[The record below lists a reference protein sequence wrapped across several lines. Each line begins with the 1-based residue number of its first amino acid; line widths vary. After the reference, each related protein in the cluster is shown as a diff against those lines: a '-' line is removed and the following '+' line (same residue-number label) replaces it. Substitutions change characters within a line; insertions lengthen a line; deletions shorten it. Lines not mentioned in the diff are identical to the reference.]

1 MKKIFSLMLAIC
13 MIIPCVLMLSAC
25 GHEHTFAEEW
35 SMNDTHHWHASTCEH
50 SEEKADYAEHI
61 DENEDD
67 ICDVCKH
74 GQVATIGEVGYT
86 SLQSAVN
93 AAEAEDT
100 IVLFDD
106 VVINEEISI
115 IKKITLDL
123 NGKTISNSEEI
134 WNDVADPTLD
144 RLGLI
149 CVRAGGELTLTG
161 EGTIDALENDC
172 YAVWLDA
179 EDAKLTIE
187 NGTFIGNVTAIYVRQ
202 GQLQINGGNYNIKQL
217 SPYSDYR
224 YLLNCLDENYTNS
237 TAQIIVSGG
246 VFKNFN
252 PKNNASEGVGTNF
265 LAEGYDVTENNGV
278 YTVVESAQ

>member
-1 MKKIFSLMLAIC
+1 MKKVFNFMLAFC
-13 MIIPCVLMLSAC
+13 MIIPCIFMLSAC
-25 GHEHTFAEEW
+25 SHEHTFAEEW
-35 SMNDTHHWHASTCEH
+35 STNNTHHWHASTCEH
-50 SEEKADYAEHI
+50 SDEKADYAEHVGT
-61 DENEDD
+61 EDG

-115 IKKITLDL
+115 IKTITLDL
-123 NGKTISNSEEI
+123 NGKTISNTEEI
-134 WNDVADPTLD
+134 WNDVSDPTLD

-149 CVRAGGELTLTG
+149 SVRSGGDLTITG

-172 YAVWLDA
+172 YAVWLDS

-187 NGTFIGNVTAIYVRQ
+187 NGTFSGNITAIYVRQ

-217 SPYSDYR
+217 SNYNDYR
-224 YLLNCLDENYTNS
+224 YLLNCLDDNFSNE
-237 TAQIIVSGG
+237 TAQISVSGG
-246 VFKNFN
+246 VFNNFN
-252 PKNNASEGVGTNF
+252 PKNNASEGVGTNY
-265 LAEGYDVTENNGV
+265 LATGYDVEENNGV
-278 YTVVESAQ
+278 YTVVAE